1 MARPFELLVG
11 LRYTRA
17 KRRNHFISF
26 ISLTSMIGIA
36 LGVMVLITVLSV
48 MNGFGEELRARIL
61 GVVSHITV
69 SDERGRLSDWES
81 IAKTAQGL
89 PDYLASAP
97 YVQGQGMITHG
108 RAASGVIVRGILPD
122 QEPKVADIGDKMV
135 EGRLEDLKPGEFG
148 IVLGRE
154 LAWKLGVQPGSK
166 VTLVSPEGQLTP
178 AGLLPRLKR
187 FTVVGIFQVGMYEFD
202 SGLVLLHLD
211 DAALLY
217 QMPGQVTGLR
227 IKLDDIYQA
236 PKRAMELDAKLG
248 GDYRVRDWTREH
260 ANFFRAL
267 KMEKTV
273 MFVIMFFIIAVAA
286 FNIVATL
293 VMMVTDKRAEI
304 AILRTLGASPRS
316 IMAIFMVQ
324 GSLIGVIGTLLGVA
338 GGVLLALNVETVV
351 PFLERLFG
359 THFLAADVYYI
370 SDLPSRL
377 EWSDVTGITI
387 ASLLMS
393 FVATLYPS
401 WRASRTQPAEALRY
415 E

>member
-61 GVVSHITV
+61 GVVSHITI
-69 SDERGRLSDWES
+69 SGERGRLADWPGVEK
-81 IAKTAQGL
+81 AAQGVGG
-89 PDYLASAP
+89 YVASAP
-97 YVQGQGMITHG
+97 YIQGQAMITHG
-108 RAASGVIVRGILPD
+108 RAASGVIVRGILPAE
-122 QEPKVADIGDKMV
+122 EPKVADIADKMTD
-135 EGRLEDLKPGEFG
+135 GRLSDLKPDEFG
-148 IVLGRE
+148 VVLGRE
-154 LAWKLGVQPGSK
+154 LAWKLGVQVGSK
-166 VTLVSPEGQLTP
+166 VTLVAPEGQLTP

-187 FTVVGIFQVGMYEFD
+187 FTVVGIFEVGMYEFD

-211 DAALLY
+211 DAARLY
-217 QMPGQVTGLR
+217 QMPGEVTGVR
-227 IKLDDIYQA
+227 VKLDDVYQA
-236 PKRAMELDAKLG
+236 PRRALELDERLG
-248 GDYRVRDWTREH
+248 NTYRVRDWTREH

-267 KMEKTV
+267 RMEKTV

-316 IMAIFMVQ
+316 IMGIFMVQ
-324 GSLIGVIGTLLGVA
+324 GSLIGVIGTLLGVV

-393 FVATLYPS
+393 FFATLYPS
-401 WRASRTQPAEALRY
+401 WRAARTQPAEALRY

>member
-26 ISLTSMIGIA
+26 ISLTSMVSIA
-36 LGVMVLITVLSV
+36 LGAMVIITVLSV

-61 GVVSHITV
+61 GVVSHITI
-69 SDERGRLSDWES
+69 SGERGKLDDWES
-81 IAKTAQGL
+81 VTASAATMPG
-89 PDYLASAP
+89 YVASAP
-97 YVQGQGMITHG
+97 FVQGQGMITHG
-108 RAASGVIVRGILPD
+108 RRASGVIVRGILPGE
-122 QEPKVADIGDKMV
+122 EPKVAEIGRKMV
-135 EGRLEDLKPGEFG
+135 DGRLDNLQPDGFG
-148 IVLGRE
+148 AVIGRE
-154 LAWKLGVQPGSK
+154 LAWKLGVQVGSK
-166 VTLVSPEGQLTP
+166 ITLVTPEGTLSP

-187 FTVVGIFQVGMYEFD
+187 FTVVGIFEVGMYEFD
-202 SGLVLLHLD
+202 SGLVLLHLE
-211 DAALLY
+211 DAARLY
-217 QMPGQVTGLR
+217 QMPGQVTGVR

-236 PKRAMELDAKLG
+236 PRRALEFDEQTEG
-248 GDYRVRDWTREH
+248 RYRVRDWTREH

-286 FNIVATL
+286 FNIVSTL

-304 AILRTLGASPRS
+304 AILRTLGASPKS

-324 GSLIGVIGTLLGVA
+324 GTLIGAFGTLVGV
-338 GGVLLALNVETVV
+338 GSGILLSLNVEAIVHGI
-351 PFLERLFG
+351 ESLFQ
-359 THFLAADVYYI
+359 TRFLAADVYYI

-377 EWSDVTGITI
+377 MVSDVMAV
-387 ASLLMS
+387 ASVSLIMC
-393 FVATLYPS
+393 FVATLYPA
-401 WRASRTQPAEALRY
+401 WRAARTHPAEALRY